1 MTDYEFNQLIT
12 TLDNNNSYNNLATTS
27 VALTNGDVVWLLI
40 ATILA
45 GIGSVL
51 IYTLFV
57 KTKADPKGKFAKWL
71 KNFLDFKTMWIE
83 SIMKILYYAITIFVI
98 LFSFVYLGKFQAMG
112 GMAFF
117 MFLCNI
123 ILGPIIIRLAYEMTM
138 MFIMIWRNTRDIAE
152 NTKKK

>member
-1 MTDYEFNQLIT
+1 MTDYELNQLIT
-12 TLDNNNSYNNLATTS
+12 SLDNSNSYNSPATTS
-27 VALTNGDVVWLLI
+27 VTLTNGDVVWLLI

-45 GIGSVL
+45 GISSVL

-83 SIMKILYYAITIFVI
+83 SIMKILYYTITIFVI
-98 LFSFVYLGKFQAMG
+98 IFSFVYLGKFQDMG

-123 ILGPIIIRLAYEMTM
+123 ILGPIIVRLVYEMTM

>member
-1 MTDYEFNQLIT
+1 MTDYELNQLIT
-12 TLDNNNSYNNLATTS
+12 SLDNSNSYNSPATTS
-27 VALTNGDVVWLLI
+27 VTLTNGDVVWLLI

-57 KTKADPKGKFAKWL
+57 KTKADPKGKFTKWL

-98 LFSFVYLGKFQAMG
+98 LFSFVYLSKFQTMG

-123 ILGPIIIRLAYEMTM
+123 ILGPIIIRLVYETTM
-138 MFIMIWRNTRDIAE
+138 IFIMIWRNTKDITE